1 MPSDRRVAAAVAVIG
16 AIAFVTLAALLVPW
30 HPVPG
35 GGPTALPSPESV
47 LPKAKLERAEAVAGP
62 ARWLG
67 WSSYAVSMAVVCW
80 LGFTATGRRLVA
92 RLRGLWW
99 VRVLLGVALVAL
111 VGRVATLPFAVVSY
125 RRRVSYGLSTQ
136 AWPDWLR
143 DVAVSWA
150 INVVAS
156 ALVLVVVVGTARRW
170 RTWWPAI
177 AGGIAA
183 VLVMM
188 GSFVYPVLVE
198 PLFNS
203 FTPLADG
210 PLRTGVLELA
220 KAEGV
225 HIDDV
230 LEADASRRTTTLH
243 AYVSGF
249 GGTRRV
255 VLYDNLV
262 RDVPEDQV
270 LSVVAHELG
279 HARHDDVLTGSLLGA
294 AGSVT
299 GIGLLG
305 LVLGRRRTT
314 AQDPEMHETAGD
326 PAVVPRVLALVALA
340 GLLASPI
347 QNGISRRIETRA
359 DVDAVLATKDPAA
372 FIEVQRQLASRSL
385 ADLTGPAWSQ
395 FWFGSHPTT
404 RERIAIAGWL
414 SDRVEQS
421 S

>member
-1 MPSDRRVAAAVAVIG
+1 MPTDRRVAAAVAVIG

-30 HPVPG
+30 NPVPG
-35 GGPTALPSPESV
+35 GGPTSLPSPESV
-47 LPKAKLERAEAVAGP
+47 LPRAQLDRAEAYAGP

-67 WSSYAVSMAVVCW
+67 WASYAVSMTVVCW
-80 LGFTATGRRLVA
+80 LGFTAAGRRLVG
-92 RLRGLWW
+92 RLRGWWW
-99 VRVLLGVALVAL
+99 VRVLLGVALVSL
-111 VGRVATLPFAVVSY
+111 VGRLATLPFAVVSY

-150 INVVAS
+150 VNVVAS
-156 ALVLVVVVGTARRW
+156 TLVLMVVVGTARRW

-183 VLVMM
+183 VLVMV

-210 PLRTGVLELA
+210 PLRTGVFELA

-225 HIDDV
+225 HVDDV
-230 LEADASRRTTTLH
+230 LEADASRRTTTLN

-294 AGSVT
+294 AGSVM

-305 LVLGRRRTT
+305 LVLGRRRTRVPAPGNARNRRCSGGGAT
-314 AQDPEMHETAGD
+314 GTRPGGGGGAARQPDPERDQPADRDPRRCRRGAGHEGPRGVRRGPAAAGEPLTGRPD
-326 PAVVPRVLALVALA
+326 GPRLVAVLVRQ
-340 GLLASPI
+340 PP
-347 QNGISRRIETRA
+347 
-359 DVDAVLATKDPAA
+359 DDA
-372 FIEVQRQLASRSL
+372 
-385 ADLTGPAWSQ
+385 
-395 FWFGSHPTT
+395 
-404 RERIAIAGWL
+404 
-414 SDRVEQS
+414 
-421 S
+421 

>member
-16 AIAFVTLAALLVPW
+16 AIAFVTLAAMLVPW

-35 GGPTALPSPESV
+35 GGPTTLPSPESV
-47 LPKAKLERAEAVAGP
+47 LPPAQLDRAEAYAGP

-67 WSSYAVSMAVVCW
+67 WSSYAVSLVVVCW
-80 LGFTATGRRLVA
+80 LGFTAAGRRLVG
-92 RLRGLWW
+92 RLRGWWW
-99 VRVLLGVALVAL
+99 VRVLLGVALVSL
-111 VGRVATLPFAVVSY
+111 VGRLATLPFAVVSY

-150 INVVAS
+150 VNVVAS
-156 ALVLVVVVGTARRW
+156 TLVLLVVVGTARRW

-177 AGGIAA
+177 AAGIAA
-183 VLVMM
+183 VLVMV

-230 LEADASRRTTTLH
+230 LEADASRRTTTLN

-262 RDVPEDQV
+262 RDVPQDQV

-279 HARHDDVLTGSLLGA
+279 HATA
-294 AGSVT
+294 
-299 GIGLLG
+299 
-305 LVLGRRRTT
+305 RRR
-314 AQDPEMHETAGD
+314 ADRVAARGGRLGD
-326 PAVVPRVLALVALA
+326 GHRAARPGPRPAAHGRPRPGNAR
-340 GLLASPI
+340 
-347 QNGISRRIETRA
+347 SRR
-359 DVDAVLATKDPAA
+359 
-372 FIEVQRQLASRSL
+372 
-385 ADLTGPAWSQ
+385 
-395 FWFGSHPTT
+395 
-404 RERIAIAGWL
+404 
-414 SDRVEQS
+414 
-421 S
+421 

>member
-30 HPVPG
+30 DPVPG
-35 GGPTALPSPESV
+35 GGPTTLPSPESV
-47 LPKAKLERAEAVAGP
+47 LPRAELDRAEAYAGP

-67 WSSYAVSMAVVCW
+67 WASYAVSMTVVCW
-80 LGFTATGRRLVA
+80 LGFTAAGRRLA
-92 RLRGLWW
+92 GRLRGWWW
-99 VRVLLGVALVAL
+99 VRVLLGVALVSL
-111 VGRVATLPFAVVSY
+111 VGRLATLPFSVVSY

-150 INVVAS
+150 VNVVAS
-156 ALVLVVVVGTARRW
+156 TLVLLVVVGTARRW

-183 VLVMM
+183 VLVMV

-225 HIDDV
+225 HVDDV
-230 LEADASRRTTTLH
+230 LEADASRRTTTLN

-249 GGTRRV
+249 GSTRRV

-270 LSVVAHELG
+270 LSIVAHELG
-279 HARHDDVLTGSLLGA
+279 HARHDDVLTGSLLGS
-294 AGSVT
+294 AGSVM

-305 LVLGRRRTT
+305 LVLARRRTR
-314 AQDPEMHETAGD
+314 AHDPEMQEAAGD
-326 PAVVPRVLALVALA
+326 PAVVPRVLALVAVA

-404 RERIAIAGWL
+404 RERIAVAGWL
-414 SDRVEQS
+414 SDRVEPNS
-421 S
+421 